1 MPFWQGTVFLCGS
14 GENDMGEGFEEI
26 TWFGNASNEQIRR
39 SVKALYRVH
48 RLLSVITD
56 LDQLLLQIIVE
67 SRQVAE
73 AEAAS
78 LMLYDPQTEELYFQ
92 VAIGETGDQE
102 ALKRTIRLKLGQG
115 IAGVTAATRTSIIV
129 QDAQQDP
136 RFFADADAAAHFQ
149 TRNLLAVPLADRDE
163 LLGVIEVVN
172 KSDGG
177 PFTKLDL
184 QVMEMFS
191 TLASAAVTNAR
202 LIEEKIRNERLAA
215 IGQAVTSLS
224 HHTKNIVTGLSSS
237 AELIDM
243 GLEKGNLEVLKRGWP
258 IFKRSTKRISN
269 FVQDMLS
276 FSKPRKPMRECC
288 DPGALLEEARET
300 FAELFFQRQVEMIVD
315 ASEAEGSVWVDSQA
329 IFRCLLNLLTN
340 AGDAAP
346 EEGGCIRMTA
356 RTLPDGVFE
365 IVVADNGPGVPEHE
379 RRRIFDPF
387 YSTKGS
393 KGTGLGLAV
402 TEKIVHEHEGS
413 IVVEDSPEGGALFR
427 ILLPAWA
434 QTGEELM
441 AE

>member
-1 MPFWQGTVFLCGS
+1 
-14 GENDMGEGFEEI
+14 
-26 TWFGNASNEQIRR
+26 
-39 SVKALYRVH
+39 
-48 RLLSVITD
+48 
-56 LDQLLLQIIVE
+56 
-67 SRQVAE
+67 
-73 AEAAS
+73 
-78 LMLYDPQTEELYFQ
+78 
-92 VAIGETGDQE
+92 
-102 ALKRTIRLKLGQG
+102 
-115 IAGVTAATRTSIIV
+115 
-129 QDAQQDP
+129 
-136 RFFADADAAAHFQ
+136 
-149 TRNLLAVPLADRDE
+149 

>member
-1 MPFWQGTVFLCGS
+1 
-14 GENDMGEGFEEI
+14 MGEGFEEI

-48 RLLSVITD
+48 RLLSVITE

-78 LMLYDPQTEELYFQ
+78 LMLYDSQTEELYFQ

-102 ALKRTIRLKLGQG
+102 TLKRTIRLKLGQG

-129 QDAQQDP
+129 QDVHQDP

-276 FSKPRKPMRECC
+276 FSKPRKPMREGC

-315 ASEAEGSVWVDSQA
+315 ASQAKEPVWVDSQA

-346 EEGGCIRMTA
+346 EEGGRIRMTA

-402 TEKIVHEHEGS
+402 TEKIVHEHGGS
-413 IVVEDSPEGGALFR
+413 IAVEDSPEGGALFR

-434 QTGEELM
+434 RTGEELM